1 MIQNFFVTKV
11 REKQGL
17 WAKPVDHEQSMQ
29 HYKIYK
35 KKWKHL
41 IFQITLIFQL
51 EQTEKKYSLVFYL
64 CKLARWS
71 IKQRTFNDQDR

>member
-41 IFQITLIFQL
+41 ILPNYINFSIGTDRKKIQFSVLFVQISTLI
-51 EQTEKKYSLVFYL
+51 
-64 CKLARWS
+64 
-71 IKQRTFNDQDR
+71 DQAKNI